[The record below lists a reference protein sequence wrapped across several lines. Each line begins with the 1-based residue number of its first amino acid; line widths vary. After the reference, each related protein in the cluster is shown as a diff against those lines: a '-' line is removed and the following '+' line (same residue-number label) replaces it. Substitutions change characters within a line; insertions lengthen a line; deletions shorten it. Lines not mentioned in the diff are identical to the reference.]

1 MARLAPL
8 APPGPDGGQVV
19 ITRFECQT
27 LPRLL
32 AVRLVHARLKPDV
45 RRAAPGFLAV
55 TTVMDWGRRTMLSI
69 SLWQSLDA
77 IYAMGEVP
85 SHVSASRLPA
95 RLGVRTTCG
104 IFGLAGDWRRI
115 MFGSAAATR
124 SPLRPLDH
132 DLSPHPPHPLRAFWS
147 ARAGQA
153 ARPLSPSEREP

>member
-8 APPGPDGGQVV
+8 AQPGPDGGQVV
-19 ITRFECQT
+19 VTRFECRT
-27 LPRLL
+27 LSRLL
-32 AVRLVHARLKPDV
+32 AVRLVHARLKRDV

-55 TTVMDWGRRTMLSI
+55 TAVTDWGRRTMLSI
-69 SLWQSLDA
+69 SLWHSLDS

-85 SHVSASRLPA
+85 AHVSASRLPA

-124 SPLRPLDH
+124 SPLHPLDG
-132 DLSPHPPHPLRAFWS
+132 DLPPPAPHPLSAFLERAR
-147 ARAGQA
+147 RASRRA
-153 ARPLSPSEREP
+153 AAQD